1 MTGWAA
7 GAALLLTLGGAQIDL
22 DCARSGQAR
31 HEIGRLMLAEIEG
44 AEDIHRAA
52 MWEAFG
58 RCPAGA
64 AGEPCREATRQRF
77 GAAWDQQRQQ
87 IEAKYRR
94 MLAEFEERCRSSI
107 GLEGSAIRAASWP
120 AEQSPP
126 PRPAGR
132 PARRSRR

>member
-1 MTGWAA
+1 MTRWAA
-7 GAALLLTLGGAQIDL
+7 GAALFLTLGGAQIDL

-31 HEIGRLMLAEIEG
+31 NEIGRLMLAEIEG

-58 RCPAGA
+58 GCPAGA

-94 MLAEFEERCRSSI
+94 MLA
-107 GLEGSAIRAASWP
+107 
-120 AEQSPP
+120 
-126 PRPAGR
+126 
-132 PARRSRR
+132 